1 MKKLFYSLGALAVLS
16 AFLVMPTQTQAA
28 TCNTT
33 VVDVKDYT
41 VKITTD
47 VYFRKTIQGGEDE
60 ECPESEVL
68 GSFSNG
74 QVLWVLGEIQ
84 TGVLISEDPEMYGS
98 WLYVKHPKTGDYG
111 FVWSKNTETI
121 DPPQDQQDHE
131 EVVIEAPE
139 MPQVDAD
146 KEKECVIIGEV
157 KDYYIKTTDSLN
169 VRNGVCN
176 GEVLKTLDP
185 ETIVKV
191 IGTLGEWFYIEIPG
205 GGKGF
210 VHSDYTEVVPTPEGR
225 EDEPEVTIGPDDKG
239 IIGPEPK
246 PESSGSGTLKDI
258 IGYKYEQAIRYL
270 EQQQVVEGYPDG
282 LFKAEIPVNRAEF
295 TKIVVGAKLKSEP
308 FSSAA
313 DCFPDV
319 AKTAWYSSYVCYAK
333 DSHIIDGYP
342 DGTFKPGDN
351 VEFVEAAKILAN
363 TFDLPVEEAKN
374 LWYQPFVEVMQK
386 NNYIPATIKQFNQ
399 EVNRGEMSEWIWRIM
414 QKVTDKSS
422 TQFNFETNEVTTTDG
437 VDSGQTSGS
446 SSDALAM
453 CMDKH
458 LPDTV
463 DMAKVRNAWLGWT
476 NDTRTAL
483 NLNPFVMQEGLN
495 YSSSLWAKNNDLRDT
510 STHSRETGTT
520 SDWFKEIGLTFKFL
534 GGSVYAENVGVADY
548 ACAATDCTDSVITA
562 AKTVFDGYLAQ
573 KGTTSSKDY
582 DKLVIADLK
591 ELGLGLSI
599 DAEHN
604 KLYLVS
610 HMAQAVDTYPTSC
623 Q

>member
-1 MKKLFYSLGALAVLS
+1 MKKLFYSLGALVMLS
-16 AFLVMPTQTQAA
+16 TFLVMPTQTQAA

-41 VKITTD
+41 IKITTD
-47 VYFRKTIQGGEDE
+47 VYFRKTIQGGEGED
-60 ECPESEVL
+60 CPASEVL

-84 TGVLISEDPEMYGS
+84 TGVLINEDPQVYGS

-111 FVWSKNTETI
+111 FVWSKNAEKI
-121 DPPQDQQDHE
+121 DTPEDQKDHL

-139 MPQVDAD
+139 MPQVDVD
-146 KEKECVIIGEV
+146 KQKECVTINEIT
-157 KDYYIKTTDSLN
+157 DYYVKTTDSLN

-185 ETIVKV
+185 ETVVKV
-191 IGTLGEWFYIEIPG
+191 IGTLGDWLYIEIPG

-210 VHSDYTEVVPTPEGR
+210 VHSDYTVSVSTPEGH
-225 EDEPEVTIGPDDKG
+225 ESDPEVTIGPEDKG

-246 PESSGSGTLKDI
+246 PSTSDTLKDI
-258 IGYKYEQAIRYL
+258 VGHKYEQAIRYL
-270 EQQQVVEGYPDG
+270 EENKIVEGYPDG

-319 AKTAWYSSYVCYAK
+319 AKSAWYSSYVCYAK
-333 DSHIIDGYP
+333 DSHIIDGFP

-351 VEFVEAAKILAN
+351 VKFVEAAKILAN
-363 TFDLPVEEAKN
+363 TFELQSGAAKD
-374 LWYQPFVEVMQK
+374 LWYQPFVEAMQK
-386 NNYIPATIKQFNQ
+386 NHYIPATIKNLGQ
-399 EVNRGEMSEWIWRIM
+399 EVNRGEMSEWIWRM
-414 QKVTDKSS
+414 MEEVTDKTSA
-422 TQFNFETNEVTTTDG
+422 QFNFETNEVSTTDG
-437 VDSGQTSGS
+437 VDAGQTDS
-446 SSDALAM
+446 SSNSALAM

-458 LPDTV
+458 LPNTV
-463 DMAKVRNAWLGWT
+463 NTTKVRDAWLGWT
-476 NDTRTAL
+476 NDTRKAL
-483 NLNPFVMQEGLN
+483 SLNPFVLQEGLN
-495 YSSSLWAKNNDLRDT
+495 YSSSLWAKNNDSRDT

-548 ACAATDCTDSVITA
+548 SCAATDCTDSVIAA
-562 AKTVFDGYLAQ
+562 AKTIFDGYMAQ